1 MAGIAA
7 LNEAMASPGASQ
19 NRSAN
24 SLKKQLISQLAKGK
38 NDRATATVPA
48 SHNTNASHASNG
60 NYSSQRPYRSGSRG
74 AQRAAMKKKKELF
87 DAYNLI

>member
-7 LNEAMASPGASQ
+7 LNEPMPSPGTSQ
-19 NRSAN
+19 ARNGSN
-24 SLKKQLISQLAKGK
+24 LKKQLISQLAKSK
-38 NDRATATVPA
+38 NDRATATYPT
-48 SHNTNASHASNG
+48 SHGANTSQASNG